1 MCTSALNLPTIHC
14 LTPITL
20 YANMQVRIPGLDT
33 VEKWL
38 STGKERTMGDKGQK
52 DKDKSKKQMTK
63 KQDQKA
69 KKAQDKAP
77 KRRS

>member
-1 MCTSALNLPTIHC
+1 MRLSKA
-14 LTPITL
+14 
-20 YANMQVRIPGLDT
+20 YAKMHVSIPGLDT

-38 STGKERTMGDKGQK
+38 STGKERAMGDKGQK

-77 KRRS
+77 KRRG